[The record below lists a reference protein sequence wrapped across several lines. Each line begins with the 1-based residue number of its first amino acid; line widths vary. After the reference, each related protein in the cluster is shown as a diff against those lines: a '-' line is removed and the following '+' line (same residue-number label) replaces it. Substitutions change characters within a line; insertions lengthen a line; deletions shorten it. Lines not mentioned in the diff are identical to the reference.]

1 MSRAAGASPVHPAPS
16 LPALRTARLALR
28 MFEPGDLDDLAR
40 LDADPRVMRYV
51 ADGRPHSRDEV
62 AATLARVLRY
72 PAMNAMLG
80 LWRASRHDSGAF
92 VGWFSLKYAGTSTD
106 VEIGYRLLAD
116 AWGQGFATEGAG
128 AMRDHGFGPVGL
140 SRIIA
145 VTHPDNRA
153 SQHVLE
159 KIGMRDEGWGN
170 YYGRRLRLFAIGAPA
185 AA

>member
-1 MSRAAGASPVHPAPS
+1 MNPRGG
-16 LPALRTARLALR
+16 
-28 MFEPGDLDDLAR
+28 GDLVD
-40 LDADPRVMRYV
+40 
-51 ADGRPHSRDEV
+51 
-62 AATLARVLRY
+62 
-72 PAMNAMLG
+72 
-80 LWRASRHDSGAF
+80 
-92 VGWFSLKYAGTSTD
+92 
-106 VEIGYRLLAD
+106 
-116 AWGQGFATEGAG
+116 GFAITPHCQHGETGAG